1 MEIKKNKS
9 QSLFSQ
15 GNSTEKEKKNSIC
28 SFVKQIFDNQVF
40 FNSRLKALEYIE
52 KQGNVTTAMLTMNIS
67 KVKGFLGSNYEI
79 KFSLLY
85 STENGKI
92 FQTKN
97 FYSVEMPGKEGMIPS
112 YILDSVEEEDA
123 LEIKFNLDDLTI
135 LYNER
140 DVNIDEDSSFDEVV
154 KICNKNNVVAI
165 QLIDR
170 VFYTRIVCYN
180 SAHEVLGVMHV
191 GALYGLP
198 KDLSKTLYPGG
209 TVEYTL

>member
-15 GNSTEKEKKNSIC
+15 GNSTEKEKKNSI
-28 SFVKQIFDNQVF
+28 STFVKQIFDNQVF

-52 KQGNVTTAMLTMNIS
+52 KQGDVTTAMLTMNIS

-112 YILDSVEEEDA
+112 YILDSIEEEDA

-191 GALYGLP
+191 GALHGLP